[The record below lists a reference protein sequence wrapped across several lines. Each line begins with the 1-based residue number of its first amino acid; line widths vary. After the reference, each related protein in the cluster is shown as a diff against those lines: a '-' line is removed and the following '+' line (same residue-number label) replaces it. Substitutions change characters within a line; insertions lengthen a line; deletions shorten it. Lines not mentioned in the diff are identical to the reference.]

1 MSIDLN
7 DQVQRERQ
15 RMNDLISSLAAVV
28 SAAVVVPDHVLDDP
42 AIETKP
48 ATQLAINE
56 PGRGRARW
64 SKAEDA
70 DLGVL
75 CKYLD
80 DRKVAELLGRTPK
93 AIEARRLALY
103 FKRN

>member
-1 MSIDLN
+1 MPIDLN
-7 DQVQRERQ
+7 DQLQLQRQ
-15 RMNDLISSLAAVV
+15 RMNDFIDTIAAAV
-28 SAAVVVPDHVLDDP
+28 SAFVVADVFDEA
-42 AIETKP
+42 AIEAKP
-48 ATQLAINE
+48 AMQPTTND
-56 PGRGRARW
+56 PSRGRARW
-64 SKAEDA
+64 SSAEDA

-103 FKRN
+103 FKRH